1 MSSLAS
7 VQHLNQNFTLSLAC
21 RRSTRTS
28 LSVRSR
34 TNSVASSV
42 ASSLE
47 LSNLG
52 SEAGSDH
59 SEGVDLEADEQ
70 RAVLAEEE
78 DEDEDD
84 HFDHSATRPQAQ
96 AQSAALNEV
105 YEDV

>member
-1 MSSLAS
+1 M
-7 VQHLNQNFTLSLAC
+7 
-21 RRSTRTS
+21 
-28 LSVRSR
+28 
-34 TNSVASSV
+34 

-84 HFDHSATRPQAQ
+84 HFDRSAIRPQAQ